1 MDNQNLSQFP
11 DIPAEKL
18 RLVQK
23 DRKLFDQKL
32 ETKPIGYFKD
42 AWLRFKKDR
51 SAVVAFVLIVILL
64 LFSVIVPLMSS
75 MNVSFRDG
83 YYEAS
88 LPGRDRFLG
97 RHDGPDRDPGRLRL
111 PELHRRGER
120 DGGGP

>member
-1 MDNQNLSQFP
+1 MDNQNPSQFP

-42 AWLRFKKDR
+42 AWLRFKKDS

-64 LFSVIVPLMSS
+64 LYSAIVPALSS

-83 YYEAS
+83 YYRKV
-88 LPGRDRFLG
+88 LPKLPFLEG
-97 RHDGPDRDPGRLRL
+97 TGFWDGTTVQTETQAGWLTV
-111 PELHRRGER
+111 
-120 DGGGP
+120 

>member
-1 MDNQNLSQFP
+1 MDNQKTTQFP

-23 DRKLFDQKL
+23 DRKIFDQKL

-64 LFSVIVPLMSS
+64 MFSVFIPLMSS

-83 YYEAS
+83 YYRKV
-88 LPGRDRFLG
+88 LP
-97 RHDGPDRDPGRLRL
+97 RL
-111 PELHRRGER
+111 PFLEGMGMMAGVMDSLKAPIRSFSGAISSSVI
-120 DGGGP
+120 

>member
-1 MDNQNLSQFP
+1 MDNQNMNPFP

-32 ETKPIGYFKD
+32 ETKPIGYLKD

-64 LFSVIVPLMSS
+64 LFSVIIPMISS
-75 MNVSFRDG
+75 MSVSFRD
-83 YYEAS
+83 S
-88 LPGRDRFLG
+88 NFS
-97 RHDGPDRDPGRLRL
+97 RL
-111 PELHRRGER
+111 
-120 DGGGP
+120 